1 MDGPASAGRS
11 ARPPCRTRGRTRRGR
26 NAAGGSFRTLDG
38 VKVTE
43 NRAAPHPLLDVDRI
57 DGSLEDHLRAH
68 GRVFVTIHG
77 HDSGNTSYGVA
88 IGSERWFVK
97 YAEDIEAVRHLESAI
112 RFHGA
117 VRHAAIIPLR
127 GSLRT
132 SRGLAIVHEWRDGEV
147 LNDPLAPGALPRDS
161 PGSAHAR
168 FRALPIPE
176 IVAAVDAVIEAHV
189 EVARHG
195 FVAVDFYDGAI
206 LYDFARRQVHLCD
219 LDSYR
224 PGPYVL
230 DRDRQY
236 GSTRFM
242 APEEWRRD
250 AVIDERTTVFTLGR
264 TAFVLLSAG
273 PRGEEESGLW
283 RAGPR
288 LHAVARRA
296 TAPAPRDRIATVA
309 ELLAAWRASG

>member
-1 MDGPASAGRS
+1 MVSSAPWRRAPRS
-11 ARPPCRTRGRTRRGR
+11 SPERVRGGAVRRRRP
-26 NAAGGSFRTLDG
+26 SH
-38 VKVTE
+38 VTG

-57 DGSLEDHLRAH
+57 DGSLEDHLRAL
-68 GRVFVTIHG
+68 GRVFATIRG

-88 IGSERWFVK
+88 IGAERWFVK
-97 YAEDIEAVRHLESAI
+97 CAEDVEAVGHLESAI
-112 RFHGA
+112 RFHGT

-132 SRGLAIVHEWRDGEV
+132 SRGMAIVHEWREGEV
-147 LNDPLAPGALPRDS
+147 LNDPFAPGALPRDS

-168 FRALPIPE
+168 FRALPVPE
-176 IVAAVDAVIEAHV
+176 IVAAVDAILEAHA
-189 EVARHG
+189 EVARRG

-206 LYDFARRQVHLCD
+206 MYDFARRQVHLCD

-230 DRDRQY
+230 ELDRQY

-242 APEEWRRD
+242 APEEWRRG
-250 AVIDERTTVFTLGR
+250 ATIDERATVFTLGR

-273 PRGEEESGLW
+273 PRGEEEHGLW

-296 TAPAPRDRIATVA
+296 TAPAPSDRIATVA
-309 ELLAAWRASG
+309 ELLAAWRAGG